1 MLCVNRHFLVS
12 RLPDVSVEVA
22 WSRAMQHAARS
33 SFRDPSPQVRRELVE
48 LLYTSLPQVAAI
60 GLTSVIGGVSLAWM
74 SGDAVYWIL
83 SIVVFMTAAGRLAS
97 LRLYTSRG
105 PRASDAG
112 VVGWER
118 AYGFGAAAFGT
129 ALGLLSFR
137 ALQLGDAPGAWLA
150 FGLAM
155 SFCVGMV
162 SRAAIRPWIVLLTA
176 ALLFAPIVVGAA
188 MRPEPSYAIGAAMLL
203 LFWLTLREASRH
215 LSTAFIE
222 RLEAKHA
229 LAQQA
234 NQDFLTGL
242 PNRSAFVSALQDSS
256 GYVAI
261 LAIDLDG
268 FKAVNDRHGHHVGDE
283 LLRQVAARLGTCM
296 GDSGMA
302 CRFGGD
308 EFILLTGVPSREVGR
323 TIALS
328 LARKAVAALSMSYQV
343 GDIPI
348 RIGASVG
355 ILVTGAM
362 DHPEATA
369 SDLLEQVD
377 RALYAAK
384 RAGGGGW
391 KWSDEV
397 AGHETGGQRDA
408 G

>member
-1 MLCVNRHFLVS
+1 MKHVL
-12 RLPDVSVEVA
+12 
-22 WSRAMQHAARS
+22 RS
-33 SFRDPSPQVRRELVE
+33 SFRDPGPQIRRELVE
-48 LLYTSLPQVAAI
+48 LLYTALPQVAAI
-60 GLTSVIGGVSLAWM
+60 GLTSVMGGVSLAWM
-74 SGDAVYWIL
+74 SGDPAYWII
-83 SIVVFMTAAGRLAS
+83 SAVVLLTATARLMS
-97 LRLYTSRG
+97 LRLYKSHG
-105 PRASDAG
+105 PDASDVG
-112 VVGWER
+112 VVRWER
-118 AYGFGAAAFGT
+118 AYGLGAAAFGA
-129 ALGLLSFR
+129 ALGMLSFR

-162 SRAAIRPWIVLLTA
+162 SRAAIRPWIVLLTS

-222 RLEAKHA
+222 RLEAKHS
-229 LAQQA
+229 LVQQA
-234 NQDFLTGL
+234 SQDFLTGL
-242 PNRSAFVSALQDSS
+242 PNRSAFVSALQNSS
-256 GYVAI
+256 GYAAI

-283 LLRQVAARLGTCM
+283 LLRQVATRLGACM
-296 GDSGMA
+296 GGGGMA
-302 CRFGGD
+302 SRFGGD
-308 EFILLTGVPSREVGR
+308 EFMLLTGVPSPDAGRE
-323 TIALS
+323 IALS
-328 LARKAVAALSMSYQV
+328 LARKAVAALSMPYQV

-348 RIGASVG
+348 RIGASAG
-355 ILVTGAM
+355 ILVTRAM
-362 DHPEATA
+362 DHPEAMA

-397 AGHETGGQRDA
+397 AVHETGGQRDA